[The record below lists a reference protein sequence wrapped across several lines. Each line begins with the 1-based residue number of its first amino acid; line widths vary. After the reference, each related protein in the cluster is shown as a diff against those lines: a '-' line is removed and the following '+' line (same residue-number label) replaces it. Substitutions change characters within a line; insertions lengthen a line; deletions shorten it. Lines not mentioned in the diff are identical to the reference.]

1 MLWTLSSSLLALCCI
16 VAANLLFEKEQEEGE
31 ECMTVRVCNTGV
43 WMELFLTASSFSP
56 FMGSIFSFFHLPEV
70 LAWHPLKSSLKG
82 NWLKIPLWENN
93 LFLSPWQKAEFCLY
107 CGINIICLFALRSG
121 SKLPLFPYDGFD
133 HYLKWDFSSTLCSHL
148 MSRAHSKDQIP
159 HALLNP
165 YLFFFLLCVHSH
177 KWTSINVHHHT
188 EEDSFLLFDSSL
200 FALNWSNSL
209 CCSSV

>member
-1 MLWTLSSSLLALCCI
+1 
-16 VAANLLFEKEQEEGE
+16 
-31 ECMTVRVCNTGV
+31 MTVRVCNTGV

-56 FMGSIFSFFHLPEV
+56 FMGSNFSFFHLPEV

-121 SKLPLFPYDGFD
+121 SYSFPYDGFD

-148 MSRAHSKDQIP
+148 TSRAHSKDQIP

-165 YLFFFLLCVHSH
+165 YLFFSSCVC
-177 KWTSINVHHHT
+177 THT
-188 EEDSFLLFDSSL
+188 NGPPLMYITTQRKTVF
-200 FALNWSNSL
+200 
-209 CCSSV
+209 CCLIPLYLPLTDPTVSAAVVSKEM